1 VGRGIQTGDGR
12 NLSLRA
18 RLLLAAIGIVAVSL
32 ILSGV
37 LNWALVRNLEAQNA
51 DSQVRTTQSQLNERA
66 QRIRARVPTDCRV
79 AYPPLRHVCA
89 APWPNEQAYIVAID
103 NSTALQAA
111 LAPLPPG
118 DRFLLLNWAPVQPPY
133 VVYDS
138 QDDLP
143 VGATITLANQTVIP
157 GTAMATGTVELGGR
171 QYLTSTALI
180 PGNRYA
186 RLMVLATPRTSVAA
200 SATSELV
207 VRILFSGGV
216 ALLLAILVTLLLARA
231 LTRPLNELKAAA
243 EDIAAGN
250 YARRVRASPHDEV
263 GVVGHSF
270 NRMAEAVERSRTLQ
284 RDFLA
289 NVSHELKTPLTSLIG
304 FSQALVDGSLRTE
317 AEKQRAATILN
328 EESQRVLRMSQELL
342 DLARVE
348 SGQLHFEPQPLDLA
362 ALLDQEIDIVRQRA
376 DRRGLVFQLAVP
388 DWLPPVL
395 ADPER
400 VHQILDNLLDNA
412 VKYAPERTAVWIT
425 AAQMGEGKVR
435 TTVRNRAGAHPP
447 NPERMFDRFYRADP
461 SRASGAGGVGLGL
474 AISRELATAQ
484 SGSLTAELNGAG
496 ELSMNLDLPVI
507 AATPPNTATRPARTP
522 VRLPSP
528 VPEARS
534 AS

>member
-1 VGRGIQTGDGR
+1 VGRGVQTGDGR
-12 NLSLRA
+12 DLSLRA

-51 DSQVRTTQSQLNERA
+51 ESQLQTAQSQLNNRA
-66 QRIRARVPTDCRV
+66 VIMRVRVPTDCKA
-79 AYPPLRHVCA
+79 AYLAGHVCRN
-89 APWPNEQAYIVAID
+89 PVPNEQAYITLVD
-103 NSTALQAA
+103 NSALQS
-111 LAPLPPG
+111 LLPPG
-118 DRFLLLNWAPVQPPY
+118 DRFLLLNWTPVLPPY

-138 QDDLP
+138 QDELG
-143 VGATITLANQTVIP
+143 VGATIPLANEVLIS
-157 GTAMATGTVELGGR
+157 GTRMAVGTVVLGGR
-171 QYLTSTALI
+171 QYLTSRVPI

-186 RLMVLATPRTSVAA
+186 RMMVLATPRTSVAA

-207 VRILFSGGV
+207 ARILFSGGV

-250 YARRVRASPHDEV
+250 YGRRVRASPHDEI

-270 NRMAEAVERSRTLQ
+270 NRMAEAVERSRKLQ

-304 FSQALVDGSLRTE
+304 FSQALMDGSLRTE

-362 ALLDQEIDIVRQRA
+362 ALLGQELDIVRQRA
-376 DRRGLVFQLAVP
+376 SRRGLVFQLAVA

-412 VKYAPERTAVWIT
+412 VKYAPERTSVWIS
-425 AAQMGEGKVR
+425 AELSGAQVR
-435 TTVRNRAGAHPP
+435 TKVRNRAGTHPP

-474 AISRELATAQ
+474 AISRELAIAQ

-496 ELSMNLDLPVI
+496 ELSMNLDLPAIGVDPRTT
-507 AATPPNTATRPARTP
+507 AHLPPRTP

-528 VPEARS
+528 LPEARP

>member
-1 VGRGIQTGDGR
+1 VGRGIQAGDGR
-12 NLSLRA
+12 DLSLRA

-32 ILSGV
+32 TLSGV

-51 DSQVRTTQSQLNERA
+51 DSQLRTTQSQLNDRA
-66 QRIRARVPTDCRV
+66 LRIRARMPTDCRV
-79 AYPPLRHVCA
+79 AYRPLHFCPSPV
-89 APWPNEQAYIVAID
+89 PNEQAYIVD
-103 NSTALQAA
+103 VDTSTGVQAQ
-111 LAPLPPG
+111 LARLPPG
-118 DRFLLLNWAPVQPPY
+118 DRFLLLNWARTQPAH

-157 GTAMATGTVELGGR
+157 GTGMATGTVELGGR
-171 QYLTSTALI
+171 QYMTSTALVT
-180 PGNRYA
+180 GNRYA

-207 VRILFSGGV
+207 ARILFSGGV

-250 YARRVRASPHDEV
+250 YARRVRASPYDEV

-376 DRRGLVFQLAVP
+376 VRRGLVFQLAVP

-412 VKYAPERTAVWIT
+412 VKYAPERTAVWIS
-425 AAQMGEGKVR
+425 AGLAGSRVR

-484 SGSLTAELNGAG
+484 NGSLTAELSGAG
-496 ELSMNLDLPVI
+496 ELSMNLDLPAI
-507 AATPPNTATRPARTP
+507 AATPPTANLPARP
-522 VRLPSP
+522 SVRLPAP
-528 VPEARS
+528 VPEARP